1 MIDVFPQ
8 EQQNQIRTQLS
19 VTLQGIMS
27 QTLLPTAD
35 GSGRCVAVEVLIPT
49 PGVRNL
55 IREAKAH
62 QIPSAIQTGSAYGMQ
77 SMDSS
82 LATLVRA
89 GKITKDL
96 AQTRSSTPD
105 ELARLLGEVT
115 LAA

>member
-1 MIDVFPQ
+1 
-8 EQQNQIRTQLS
+8 

-35 GSGRCVAVEVLIPT
+35 GAGRCVACEVLIPT

-62 QIPSAIQTGSAYGMQ
+62 QIPSAIQTGASVGMQ
-77 SMDSS
+77 SMDAS

-89 GKITKDL
+89 GKITQRL
-96 AQTRSSTPD
+96 AQATSSTPE
-105 ELARLLGEVT
+105 ELGRLLGGVS
-115 LAA
+115 LVA